1 MSVTSKQYVCFVCEQ
16 PVKMAGDGLKTA
28 TCPKH
33 PSRMVTVTR
42 DTSGGSEQLRDKRK
56 EPVMVKRH
64 TQVKVVKIR
73 EEKP

>member
-1 MSVTSKQYVCFVCEQ
+1 MTGE
-16 PVKMAGDGLKTA
+16 GLKTG

-33 PSRMVTVTR
+33 PFRMVTVTR

>member
-16 PVKMAGDGLKTA
+16 PVKMTGDGLKTA

-33 PSRMVTVTR
+33 PFRMATVIR

-56 EPVMVKRH
+56 ESVMVKRH
-64 TQVKVVKIR
+64 TQIKVVRMR
-73 EEKP
+73 EK